1 MFGRADTVRSDAFR
15 AAVEAEDFS
24 EFESLFAEDASFN
37 SPVVFRPYEGRDA
50 IRVILDAVAQV
61 FEDFRYIDQVEDG
74 GAAFLMFEARVGDRQ
89 LQGVDILRFDDDD
102 RIAELTV
109 MVRPMSGMN
118 ALAERMRQLL
128 EVSGGS
134 S

>member
-1 MFGRADTVRSDAFR
+1 
-15 AAVEAEDFS
+15 
-24 EFESLFAEDASFN
+24 
-37 SPVVFRPYEGRDA
+37 
-50 IRVILDAVAQV
+50 
-61 FEDFRYIDQVEDG
+61 
-74 GAAFLMFEARVGDRQ
+74 MFEARVGDRR
-89 LQGVDILRFDDDD
+89 LQGVDILRFDDDG

-128 EVSGGS
+128 EVAGGS